1 MSDFEALSLIISS
14 LAVLISIISLIR
26 TKKLAEEQ
34 IKLAEEQLELEK
46 FTAELS
52 KLQIENIAVEKAN
65 KTKPKF
71 NVSLTKISKSYNFYI
86 SNTGQ
91 GSAYNVN
98 FELVNCENSPLFT
111 SELLAIFPYQ
121 EMKPSSRIKLLA
133 SSHMNNPIKYQSK
146 ISWED
151 ESGNKYE
158 DIFWTSL

>member
-1 MSDFEALSLIISS
+1 MSNFEALSLIISS
-14 LAVLISIISLIR
+14 LAVVISIISLIR
-26 TKKLAEEQ
+26 TK
-34 IKLAEEQLELEK
+34 KLAEEQLELEK

-52 KLQIENIAVEKAN
+52 KLQIENIAVEKAD

-71 NVSLTKISKSYNFYI
+71 NVSLTKIGKSYNFYI

-133 SSHMNNPIKYQSK
+133 SSHMNKPIKYQSK